1 MTETETCL
9 KILSDSYS
17 RAISQIAKSFISD
30 AVTLQRVE
38 AVALCLR
45 NRAGVRALLA
55 GALAKVCQPKFDIRK
70 PYTDIAVRAQ
80 KGCFSG
86 RAFDERYI
94 QTLTAKP
101 YNLPINATTAYLTPG
116 FRTKNIVLTPDVE
129 LEGRPPEMY
138 KAVLQLFD
146 DVQKNR
152 VSAQNVLDETI
163 RLLIIERDK
172 RELTLQNLLTDIKR
186 TTDKM
191 PLAAED
197 IINLITQHL
206 ACKNSAR
213 LPVLIIAAAYKV
225 AAERLGE
232 RILHLHSHNAAD
244 KQTKAAGDIEITLLG
259 DDNVVTAYEMK
270 MKAVTVADVNIAVKK
285 INAHKAT
292 IHHYLFI
299 TTDKINADVCEYM
312 AALYDELGGIE
323 IAILGCID
331 FLRHFLHLFHRLRN
345 AYLDAYQELLLA
357 EPESAV
363 SHTLKETFLAL
374 RKTAEGAI

>member
-1 MTETETCL
+1 MTETDTCL
-9 KILSDSYS
+9 KILNDAYS
-17 RAISQIAKSFISD
+17 RAASQITKSFIND
-30 AVTLQRVE
+30 AVILQRVE
-38 AVALCLR
+38 MVALCLR

-55 GALAKVCQPKFDIRK
+55 GALAKVYQPKLDIRK
-70 PYTDIAVRAQ
+70 PYTDIAGRAR

-86 RAFDERYI
+86 RAFDEHYI

-152 VSAQNVLDETI
+152 VSAQNVLDEAM

-172 RELTLQNLLTDIKR
+172 RDLTLQNLLTDIKR

-197 IINLITQHL
+197 IINLISQHL

-213 LPVLIIAAAYKV
+213 LPVLVIAAAYKV

-244 KQTKAAGDIEITLLG
+244 KQTGAAGDIEITLLG

-270 MKAVTVADVNIAVKK
+270 MKPVAVADIDIALEK
-285 INAHKAT
+285 IRTHKAT
-292 IHHYLFI
+292 IQHYLFI
-299 TTDKINADVCEYM
+299 TTDNVDQEVREYA
-312 AALYDELGGIE
+312 AALYDELGG
-323 IAILGCID
+323 
-331 FLRHFLHLFHRLRN
+331 
-345 AYLDAYQELLLA
+345 
-357 EPESAV
+357 
-363 SHTLKETFLAL
+363 
-374 RKTAEGAI
+374 

>member
-1 MTETETCL
+1 MTETDTCL

-17 RAISQIAKSFISD
+17 RAISQITKPFIIDS
-30 AVTLQRVE
+30 VILQRVE
-38 AVALCLR
+38 LVALCLR

-55 GALAKVCQPKFDIRK
+55 GSLAKVYQPKYDIRK
-70 PYTDIAVRAQ
+70 PYTDMVGGTR

-116 FRTKNIVLTPDVE
+116 FRTKNIVLTPEVE

-138 KAVLQLFD
+138 KAVLHLFD

-152 VSAQNVLDETI
+152 VSAQNILDETI

-172 RELTLQNLLTDIKR
+172 RDLTLRNLLIDIKR
-186 TTDKM
+186 TADKM
-191 PLAAED
+191 PLAAEE
-197 IINLITQHL
+197 IITLITQHL

-213 LPVLIIAAAYKV
+213 LPVLVIAAAYKV

-244 KQTKAAGDIEITLLG
+244 KQTGAAGDIEITLLG
-259 DDNVVTAYEMK
+259 DNNVITAYEMK
-270 MKAVTVADVNIAVKK
+270 MKAVTIADINIALEK
-285 INAHKAT
+285 IKTHKAT
-292 IHHYLFI
+292 LQHYLFI
-299 TTDKINADVCEYM
+299 TTDKIDTEVREY
-312 AALYDELGGIE
+312 AANLYSDLGGVE
-323 IAILGCID
+323 IAILGCLD
-331 FLRHFLHLFHRLRN
+331 FLRHFLHLFHRLRID
-345 AYLDAYQELLLA
+345 YLGAYQELLLA
-357 EPESAV
+357 QPDSAV
-363 SHTLKETFLAL
+363 SHTLKETFLTL
-374 RKTAEGAI
+374 RKSAEGAA